1 MAVADEQNGNAIVLE
16 KEMEGG
22 DKTRGG
28 EWSRI
33 DREMWS
39 ECWVC
44 RVVMGGDF
52 VVVIGY

>member
-1 MAVADEQNGNAIVLE
+1 MAVANDQKGNAIVLE

-28 EWSRI
+28 EWSRV